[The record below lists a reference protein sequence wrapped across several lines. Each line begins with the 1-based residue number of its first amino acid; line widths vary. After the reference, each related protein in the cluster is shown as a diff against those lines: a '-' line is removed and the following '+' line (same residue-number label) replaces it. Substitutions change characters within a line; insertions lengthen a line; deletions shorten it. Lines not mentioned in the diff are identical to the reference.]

1 MRPTTALV
9 SAVASLIMLLGQPE
23 GIVAP
28 PPLTPSGS
36 LNLASVNTAQN
47 VAAQNAAGF
56 ARQLS
61 SRLSGGG
68 PNFGGSQSGKASV
81 HPAADTAVTQASDAR
96 PGVLARTGAW
106 MNSNKAPV
114 VLTAVGLAA
123 AVGGVAVA
131 EGIRAGATREDGIDA
146 DRKRLQELEEK
157 AAKEKEAQEKA
168 DAAILEAVRAGK
180 LLTTSTGTGSSIFA
194 TQ

>member
-1 MRPTTALV
+1 
-9 SAVASLIMLLGQPE
+9 
-23 GIVAP
+23 
-28 PPLTPSGS
+28 
-36 LNLASVNTAQN
+36 
-47 VAAQNAAGF
+47 
-56 ARQLS
+56 
-61 SRLSGGG
+61 
-68 PNFGGSQSGKASV
+68 
-81 HPAADTAVTQASDAR
+81 
-96 PGVLARTGAW
+96 